1 MKKYNLTTLGIAGMM
16 GSGKST
22 ALEFF
27 KKKGFATYDLDIEAK
42 KLLKK
47 DTVIYKKIIKVFG
60 ERILNKNKAIN
71 KKKLRGIVF
80 NNKEGDFYK
89 DNDERCI
96 FFCKGVL
103 ETVIKLGWAPDIVHC
118 NDWMTCLIP
127 LYIKSTY
134 KNDPIFKDT
143 KTVFTVYDNAFKHK
157 FDKSIIEKAK
167 MTDIDDGMLN
177 SLKTGDYKGFLKI
190 GMEYADAVIK
200 SKDEISKRFDKL
212 ISDTVKEKKF
222 DVIKSDENYL
232 EAYYKLYNELV
243 S

>member
-80 NNKEGDFYK
+80 NNEEY
-89 DNDERCI
+89 R
-96 FFCKGVL
+96 
-103 ETVIKLGWAPDIVHC
+103 ETLNSIVHPELGNIVSKIC
-118 NDWMTCLIP
+118 NKHKKRGTKIIIFEGALISKKSKIGSSLNYI
-127 LYIKSTY
+127 LYIQA
-134 KNDPIFKDT
+134 P
-143 KTVFTVYDNAFKHK
+143 KTILA
-157 FDKSIIEKAK
+157 ER
-167 MTDIDDGMLN
+167 
-177 SLKTGDYKGFLKI
+177 
-190 GMEYADAVIK
+190 
-200 SKDEISKRFDKL
+200 ISKRDKIDRKQIKRLLLMQKHIEKNEKNADFIIVNKTNKKEFKLQLNFLLDKL
-212 ISDTVKEKKF
+212 SH
-222 DVIKSDENYL
+222 
-232 EAYYKLYNELV
+232 
-243 S
+243 

>member
-80 NNKEGDFYK
+80 NNEEY
-89 DNDERCI
+89 R
-96 FFCKGVL
+96 
-103 ETVIKLGWAPDIVHC
+103 ETLNSIVHPELGNIVSKIC
-118 NDWMTCLIP
+118 NKHKKRGTKIIIFEGALISKKSKIGSSLNYI
-127 LYIKSTY
+127 LYIQA
-134 KNDPIFKDT
+134 P
-143 KTVFTVYDNAFKHK
+143 KTILA
-157 FDKSIIEKAK
+157 ER
-167 MTDIDDGMLN
+167 
-177 SLKTGDYKGFLKI
+177 
-190 GMEYADAVIK
+190 
-200 SKDEISKRFDKL
+200 ISKRDKIDRKQIKKLLLMQKHIEKNEKNADFIIVNKTNKKEFKLQLNFLLDKL
-212 ISDTVKEKKF
+212 SH
-222 DVIKSDENYL
+222 
-232 EAYYKLYNELV
+232 
-243 S
+243 

>member
-1 MKKYNLTTLGIAGMM
+1 M
-16 GSGKST
+16 
-22 ALEFF
+22 
-27 KKKGFATYDLDIEAK
+27 
-42 KLLKK
+42 
-47 DTVIYKKIIKVFG
+47 
-60 ERILNKNKAIN
+60 
-71 KKKLRGIVF
+71 
-80 NNKEGDFYK
+80 
-89 DNDERCI
+89 
-96 FFCKGVL
+96 
-103 ETVIKLGWAPDIVHC
+103 
-118 NDWMTCLIP
+118 
-127 LYIKSTY
+127 
-134 KNDPIFKDT
+134 
-143 KTVFTVYDNAFKHK
+143 FTVYDNAFKHK

>member
-80 NNKEGDFYK
+80 NNKEYRATL
-89 DNDERCI
+89 NS
-96 FFCKGVL
+96 
-103 ETVIKLGWAPDIVHC
+103 IVHPELGNIVSKIC
-118 NDWMTCLIP
+118 NKHKKRGTKIIIFEGALISKKSKIGSSLNYI
-127 LYIKSTY
+127 LYIQA
-134 KNDPIFKDT
+134 P
-143 KTVFTVYDNAFKHK
+143 KTILA
-157 FDKSIIEKAK
+157 ER
-167 MTDIDDGMLN
+167 
-177 SLKTGDYKGFLKI
+177 
-190 GMEYADAVIK
+190 
-200 SKDEISKRFDKL
+200 ISKRDKIDRKQIKKLLLMQKHIEKNEKNADFIIVNKTNKKEFKLQLNFLLDKL
-212 ISDTVKEKKF
+212 SH
-222 DVIKSDENYL
+222 
-232 EAYYKLYNELV
+232 
-243 S
+243 

>member
-80 NNKEGDFYK
+80 NNKEYRATL
-89 DNDERCI
+89 NS
-96 FFCKGVL
+96 
-103 ETVIKLGWAPDIVHC
+103 IVHPELGNIVSKIC
-118 NDWMTCLIP
+118 NKHKKRGTKIIIFEGALISKKSKIGSSLNYI
-127 LYIKSTY
+127 LYIQA
-134 KNDPIFKDT
+134 P
-143 KTVFTVYDNAFKHK
+143 KTILA
-157 FDKSIIEKAK
+157 ER
-167 MTDIDDGMLN
+167 
-177 SLKTGDYKGFLKI
+177 
-190 GMEYADAVIK
+190 
-200 SKDEISKRFDKL
+200 ISKRDKIDRKQIKKLLLMQKHIEKNEKNADFIIVNNTNKKEFKLQLNFLLDKL
-212 ISDTVKEKKF
+212 SH
-222 DVIKSDENYL
+222 
-232 EAYYKLYNELV
+232 
-243 S
+243 

>member
-80 NNKEGDFYK
+80 NNEEY
-89 DNDERCI
+89 R
-96 FFCKGVL
+96 
-103 ETVIKLGWAPDIVHC
+103 ETLNSIVHPELGNIVSKIC
-118 NDWMTCLIP
+118 NKHKKRGTKIIIFEGALISKKSKIGSSLNYI
-127 LYIKSTY
+127 LYIQA
-134 KNDPIFKDT
+134 P
-143 KTVFTVYDNAFKHK
+143 KTILA
-157 FDKSIIEKAK
+157 ER
-167 MTDIDDGMLN
+167 
-177 SLKTGDYKGFLKI
+177 
-190 GMEYADAVIK
+190 
-200 SKDEISKRFDKL
+200 ISKRDK
-212 ISDTVKEKKF
+212 IDRKQIKKLLLMQKPRKIEINNNN
-222 DVIKSDENYL
+222 VNSIHKN
-232 EAYYKLYNELV
+232 
-243 S
+243 

>member
-80 NNKEGDFYK
+80 NNKEYRATL
-89 DNDERCI
+89 NS
-96 FFCKGVL
+96 
-103 ETVIKLGWAPDIVHC
+103 IVHPELGNIVSKIC
-118 NDWMTCLIP
+118 NKHKKRGTKIIIFEGALISKKSKIGSSLNYI
-127 LYIKSTY
+127 LYIQA
-134 KNDPIFKDT
+134 P
-143 KTVFTVYDNAFKHK
+143 KTILA
-157 FDKSIIEKAK
+157 ER
-167 MTDIDDGMLN
+167 
-177 SLKTGDYKGFLKI
+177 
-190 GMEYADAVIK
+190 
-200 SKDEISKRFDKL
+200 ISKRDKIDRKQIKRLLLMQKHIEKNEKNADFIIVNKTNKKEFKLQLNFLLDKL
-212 ISDTVKEKKF
+212 SH
-222 DVIKSDENYL
+222 
-232 EAYYKLYNELV
+232 
-243 S
+243 